1 VNSWAGDDERVL
13 ALPCA
18 RGVDPA
24 MSVSPHPP
32 SRWHRRRGGRA
43 DDPKPAGRDPSDG
56 ARHRSFLSGARAARV
71 RIGDTRTRIEAQRP
85 TNRGIDTVFRWVQ
98 LQIDAGA
105 ALIAGAIAFRIF
117 LFLLPWVF
125 VVMFGLGVSADAVGA
140 DPRAV
145 ARSFGMTGL
154 AASAMDAA
162 ATTSALTRW
171 VTFSLAV
178 IGLALGAWNLLRA
191 LLVSHALIWRI
202 PMKRPRHMT
211 LSVLSIIGAVLLS
224 NLFMGLLARTR
235 TGLAEWIA
243 GVVLLTLVVAGVWM
257 AGSLRVFPRP
267 EDVTWRGVIPG
278 ALLFAFGVEL
288 LHVVTVVWFAPYLQS
303 KSQTYGAIGA
313 AFAILLWAY
322 LLGRVITGA
331 AALNA
336 VMWDSPS
343 PAAQPAPEP

>member
-1 VNSWAGDDERVL
+1 
-13 ALPCA
+13 
-18 RGVDPA
+18 
-24 MSVSPHPP
+24 MSVRPRRPSP
-32 SRWHRRRGGRA
+32 WHRRRGPVA
-43 DDPKPAGRDPSDG
+43 DDPKRAGRDPVDG
-56 ARHRSFLSGARAARV
+56 ARHRSLLAGARAARV
-71 RIGDTRTRIEAQRP
+71 RIGDTRTHLEARRP

-105 ALIAGAIAFRIF
+105 ALLAGAIAFRIF
-117 LFLLPWVF
+117 LFLLPWVL
-125 VVMFGLGVSADAVGA
+125 VVVFGLGVGADAVGA
-140 DPRAV
+140 DPRTV
-145 ARSFGMTGL
+145 ARSLGMTGL
-154 AASAMDAA
+154 AATAVNTA

-171 VTFSLAV
+171 LTFSLAV
-178 IGLALGAWNLLRA
+178 VGLALGAWNLLRA

-224 NLFMGLLARTR
+224 NLLIGLLTRTR
-235 TGLAEWIA
+235 TGLAGWIA
-243 GVVLLTLVVAGVWM
+243 GLVLFTLVVAGVWM

-336 VMWDSPS
+336 VMWDKPS
-343 PAAQPAPEP
+343 LATPPAPEP

>member
-1 VNSWAGDDERVL
+1 
-13 ALPCA
+13 
-18 RGVDPA
+18 
-24 MSVSPHPP
+24 MSVRPHPP
-32 SRWHRRRGGRA
+32 SRWHRRQGGGA
-43 DDPKPAGRDPSDG
+43 DDRKPAGRDPCDG
-56 ARHRSFLSGARAARV
+56 ARHRSFRARARAAQV
-71 RIGDTRTRIEAQRP
+71 RIGETRTRLEAQRP

-98 LQIDAGA
+98 LQIDTGA

-125 VVMFGLGVSADAVGA
+125 VVVFGLGVGADAVGA
-140 DPRAV
+140 DPRTV

-154 AASAMDAA
+154 AAGAVDTA

-178 IGLALGAWNLLRA
+178 VGLALGAWNLLRA
-191 LLVSHALIWRI
+191 LLVSNALIWRI
-202 PMKRPRHMT
+202 PIKRPRHMT

-224 NLFMGLLARTR
+224 NLLIGLVARAR
-235 TGLAEWIA
+235 TGLAGWIA
-243 GVVLLTLVVAGVWM
+243 GVVLLTVVTGGVWM

-267 EDVTWRGVIPG
+267 ADLTWRGVIPG
-278 ALLFAFGVEL
+278 ALLFAVGVEL

-313 AFAILLWAY
+313 AFGILLWAY

-336 VMWDSPS
+336 VMWDQPS
-343 PAAQPAPEP
+343 PATRPAPEP

>member
-1 VNSWAGDDERVL
+1 
-13 ALPCA
+13 
-18 RGVDPA
+18 
-24 MSVSPHPP
+24 MSVRPHPP
-32 SRWHRRRGGRA
+32 SRWHPRRGGGA
-43 DDPKPAGRDPSDG
+43 DDP
-56 ARHRSFLSGARAARV
+56 RHRSFLAGAHAARA
-71 RIGDTRTRIEAQRP
+71 RIGDTRTRLEAHRP
-85 TNRGIDTVFRWVQ
+85 TNRGIDAVFRWVQ

-125 VVMFGLGVSADAVGA
+125 VVVFGLGVGADAVGA
-140 DPRAV
+140 DPRTV
-145 ARSFGMTGL
+145 ARSLGMTGL
-154 AASAMDAA
+154 AATAVNTA

-178 IGLALGAWNLLRA
+178 VGLALGAWNLLRA

-211 LSVLSIIGAVLLS
+211 LSVLSIIGVLLLN
-224 NLFMGLLARTR
+224 NLLMGLLARTR

-243 GVVLLTLVVAGVWM
+243 GVALLTVVIAGLWM
-257 AGSLRVFPRP
+257 AASLRIFPHP
-267 EDVTWRGVIPG
+267 ENVTWRGVIPG

-303 KSQTYGAIGA
+303 KSETYGAIGA

-322 LLGRVITGA
+322 LLGRVITAG

-336 VMWDSPS
+336 VMWDKPS
-343 PAAQPAPEP
+343 PATQPAPEP

>member
-1 VNSWAGDDERVL
+1 MNGS
-13 ALPCA
+13 ALPSV

-24 MSVSPHPP
+24 VSVRPHPP
-32 SRWHRRRGGRA
+32 RRWHRRPGSGA
-43 DDPKPAGRDPSDG
+43 DDPKPASPDSSGG
-56 ARHRSFLSGARAARV
+56 ARHRSLLAGARAARV
-71 RIGDTRTRIEAQRP
+71 RIGDTRTRLEAQRP
-85 TNRGIDTVFRWVQ
+85 TNRGIDAVFRWVQ

-105 ALIAGAIAFRIF
+105 GLIAGALAFRIF

-125 VVMFGLGVSADAVGA
+125 VVVFGLGVGADAVGA
-140 DPRAV
+140 DARTV
-145 ARSFGMTGL
+145 ARSLGMTGL
-154 AASAMDAA
+154 AATAVNTA

-178 IGLALGAWNLLRA
+178 VGLALGAWNLLRA

-202 PMKRPRHMT
+202 PMKQPRHMT
-211 LSVLSIIGAVLLS
+211 LSVLSITGAVLLS
-224 NLFMGLLARTR
+224 NLLIGLLTRTR
-235 TGLAEWIA
+235 AGLAGWIA
-243 GVVLLTLVVAGVWM
+243 GVVLFTAITGGVWM
-257 AGSLRVFPRP
+257 AGSLRVFPHP
-267 EDVTWRGVIPG
+267 EDATWRGVIPG

-288 LHVVTVVWFAPYLQS
+288 LHVATVVWFALYLQS

-336 VMWDSPS
+336 VMWDRPP
-343 PAAQPAPEP
+343 PATQPAPEP

>member
-1 VNSWAGDDERVL
+1 
-13 ALPCA
+13 
-18 RGVDPA
+18 
-24 MSVSPHPP
+24 MSVRLHLP
-32 SRWHRRRGGRA
+32 SRWHRRRGGGV
-43 DDPKPAGRDPSDG
+43 DDPNPAGRDPSDG
-56 ARHRSFLSGARAARV
+56 ARHRSLLEGARAARV
-71 RIGDTRTRIEAQRP
+71 RIGDTRTRLEAQRP

-125 VVMFGLGVSADAVGA
+125 VVVFGLGVGADAVGA
-140 DPRAV
+140 DPRSV
-145 ARSFGMTGL
+145 ARSLGMTGL
-154 AASAMDAA
+154 AATAVNTA

-171 VTFSLAV
+171 VTFLLAV
-178 IGLALGAWNLLRA
+178 VGLALGAWNLLRA

-211 LSVLSIIGAVLLS
+211 LSVLSIIGAILLS
-224 NLFMGLLARTR
+224 NLLMGLLPRTR
-235 TGLAEWIA
+235 TGLVGWIA
-243 GVVLLTLVVAGVWM
+243 VVVLLTVVIAGLWM
-257 AGSLRVFPRP
+257 AGSLRVFPHP
-267 EDVTWRGVIPG
+267 EDATWRGVIPG

-322 LLGRVITGA
+322 LLGRVITAA

-336 VMWDSPS
+336 VMWDKPS
-343 PAAQPAPEP
+343 RATQPMPEP

>member
-1 VNSWAGDDERVL
+1 V
-13 ALPCA
+13 
-18 RGVDPA
+18 
-24 MSVSPHPP
+24 SVRPRPP
-32 SRWHRRRGGRA
+32 SRWHRRRGGGA
-43 DDPKPAGRDPSDG
+43 NDPKPAGRDASDG
-56 ARHRSFLSGARAARV
+56 ARHRSFRAGARAAQV
-71 RIGDTRTRIEAQRP
+71 RIDDTRTRLEAQRP

-98 LQIDAGA
+98 LQIDTGA
-105 ALIAGAIAFRIF
+105 ALIAGALAFRIF

-125 VVMFGLGVSADAVGA
+125 VVVFGLGVGADAVGA
-140 DPRAV
+140 NPRTV

-154 AASAMDAA
+154 AATAMDTA

-178 IGLALGAWNLLRA
+178 AGLALGAWNLLRA
-191 LLVSHALIWRI
+191 LLVSHALIWRT
-202 PMKRPRHMT
+202 PVKRPRRMT
-211 LSVLSIIGAVLLS
+211 LSVLSIIGAVLIS
-224 NLFMGLLARTR
+224 NLLMGLVARTR

-243 GVVLLTLVVAGVWM
+243 GVVLLTVVTGGLWM

-267 EDVTWRGVIPG
+267 EELTWRGVIPG

-322 LLGRVITGA
+322 LLGRVITAA

-336 VMWDSPS
+336 VMWDKPS
-343 PAAQPAPEP
+343 PATQPAPEP

>member
-1 VNSWAGDDERVL
+1 
-13 ALPCA
+13 
-18 RGVDPA
+18 
-24 MSVSPHPP
+24 
-32 SRWHRRRGGRA
+32 
-43 DDPKPAGRDPSDG
+43 
-56 ARHRSFLSGARAARV
+56 
-71 RIGDTRTRIEAQRP
+71 
-85 TNRGIDTVFRWVQ
+85 VFRWVL
-98 LQIDAGA
+98 LQIDTGA
-105 ALIAGAIAFRIF
+105 ALFAGALAFRIF

-125 VVMFGLGVSADAVGA
+125 VVVFGLGVGADAVGA
-140 DPRAV
+140 DPRTV

-154 AASAMDAA
+154 AATAMDTA

-178 IGLALGAWNLLRA
+178 VGLALGAWNLLRA
-191 LLVSHALIWRI
+191 LLVSHALIWRT
-202 PMKRPRHMT
+202 PVKRPRHMT
-211 LSVLSIIGAVLLS
+211 LSVLSIIGAVLIS
-224 NLFMGLLARTR
+224 NLLMGLVARTR

-243 GVVLLTLVVAGVWM
+243 GVVLLTVVTGGLWM

-267 EDVTWRGVIPG
+267 EELTWRGVIPG

-322 LLGRVITGA
+322 LLGRVITAA

-336 VMWDSPS
+336 VMWDRPS
-343 PAAQPAPEP
+343 PARQPAPEL